1 MLVYTMQINQETMR
15 NAPDPKDKNWQ
26 AASNDNTGHTNDRP
40 IEETRQQQTDPNLTE
55 LKGLTDPDEKLE
67 PEGTDNDF
75 SDTL

>member
-1 MLVYTMQINQETMR
+1 MNNR
-15 NAPDPKDKNWQ
+15 PDPKDKNWQ
-26 AASNDNTGHTNDRP
+26 PASNANSNNEKSA
-40 IEETRQQQTDPNLTE
+40 EETRQEQTDPNLTE

>member
-1 MLVYTMQINQETMR
+1 MNNTVG
-15 NAPDPKDKNWQ
+15 PKDKNWQ
-26 AASNDNTGHTNDRP
+26 PASADQTGSDQKSA
-40 IEETRQQQTDPNLTE
+40 EETRQEQTDPNLTE

>member
-1 MLVYTMQINQETMR
+1 MQKKEIN
-15 NAPDPKDKNWQ
+15 NNDKNWQ
-26 AASNDNTGHTNDRP
+26 PASSNNSSSKEKS
-40 IEETRQQQTDPNLTE
+40 IEETRQEQTDPNLTE

>member
-1 MLVYTMQINQETMR
+1 MMKQQ
-15 NAPDPKDKNWQ
+15 PDPRDKNWQ
-26 AASNDNTGHTNDRP
+26 PASGDNNTKKS
-40 IEETRQQQTDPNLTE
+40 IEETRQEQTDPNLTE